1 MLRVRLDEADVE
13 DVLLNAVNFE
23 FDEDEKEGR
32 DVEKLEEIKSSV
44 LGFRSCASPQ
54 GETSD
59 L

>member
-32 DVEKLEEIKSSV
+32 DVEKLEEIIKCSV

-54 GETSD
+54 GR
-59 L
+59 